1 MEGGVSA
8 DGRRFEKRLP
18 FIIPHGPVCGR
29 WPHQEGQQ
37 IVKIDTFYASSKT
50 CSACGHKLE
59 TLSLATR
66 NWTCPAL
73 RRSS

>member
-37 IVKIDTFYASSKT
+37 IVKIGVVEDMF
-50 CSACGHKLE
+50 
-59 TLSLATR
+59 R
-66 NWTCPAL
+66 L
-73 RRSS
+73 RA